1 MQGLWNNKVQVSL
14 INLLELD
21 FLKNYQFVHLIICYS
36 QNTIRLEKTSHD
48 KYMDDIC
55 QLFIII
61 HVIIN
66 FTTLHLDGIH
76 EIRHPPNTPFFHT
89 TLNFH
94 IL

>member
-1 MQGLWNNKVQVSL
+1 MKGHWNNRVQVSL

-21 FLKNYQFVHLIICYS
+21 FFLIINLTYLIICYS
-36 QNTIRLEKTSHD
+36 QNTIRLKKTSHD

-89 TLNFH
+89 TLKFH